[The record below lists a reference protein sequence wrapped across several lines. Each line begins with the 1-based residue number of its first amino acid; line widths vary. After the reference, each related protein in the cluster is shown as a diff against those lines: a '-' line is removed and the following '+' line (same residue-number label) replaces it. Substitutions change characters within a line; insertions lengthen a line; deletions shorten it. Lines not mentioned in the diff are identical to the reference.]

1 MKRLKNELN
10 ALVNRGVD
18 RHLRLAVTGLSRSGK
33 TAFITAM
40 VNQLLNIHAG
50 ARLPLLSA
58 VREERLLGVK
68 RIPQRDFGIP
78 RFTYDEGLAQLYGDP
93 PAWPTPTRGVSEI
106 RLALRFKS
114 NDSLLRHFKDTSTLY
129 LEIVDYP
136 GEWLLDLPMLA
147 QDYLSW
153 SRQMTGLLNGQRGE
167 WSVKWRTLYLEIV
180 DYPGEWLLDLPMLA
194 QDYLSWSRQMT
205 GLLNGQRGEWSVKW
219 RMMCEGLDPLAPA
232 DENRLADIA
241 AAWTEYL
248 HHCKQ
253 QGLHFIQPGRF
264 VLPGDMAG
272 APALQFFPWP
282 DVDAWGESKLAQADK
297 HTNAGMLRERFNYY
311 CEKGDMAGAPALQFF
326 PWPDVD
332 AWGES
337 KLAQADKHTNAG
349 MLRERFNYYCEK
361 VVKGF
366 YKNHFLRFDRQIV
379 LVDCLQPLNSG
390 PQAFNDMR
398 LALTQLM
405 QSFHYGQRT
414 LFRRLRFDR
423 QIVLVDCLQPLNSG
437 PQAFNDMRLALTQL
451 MQSFHYGQR
460 TLFRRL
466 FSPVIDKL
474 LFAATKADHVTID
487 QHANM
492 VSLLQQLIQDAWQ
505 NAAFE
510 GISMDCLGLA
520 SVQATTSG
528 IIETIDQHANMVSL
542 LQQLIQDAWQ
552 NAAFEGISMD
562 CLGLASVQ
570 ATTSGIIDVNGEKI
584 PALRGNRLSD
594 GAPLTVYPG
603 EVPARLPG
611 QAFWDKQGFQFEAFR
626 PQVMDVDK
634 PLPHIRLDAA
644 LEFLIGDKLR

>member
-167 WSVKWRTLYLEIV
+167 WS
-180 DYPGEWLLDLPMLA
+180 A
-194 QDYLSWSRQMT
+194 
-205 GLLNGQRGEWSVKW
+205 KW
-219 RMMCEGLDPLAPA
+219 RMMSEGLDPLAPA

-241 AAWTEYL
+241 AAWTDYL

-282 DVDAWGESKLAQADK
+282 DVD
-297 HTNAGMLRERFNYY
+297 T
-311 CEKGDMAGAPALQFF
+311 
-326 PWPDVD
+326 
-332 AWGES
+332 WGES

-414 LFRRLRFDR
+414 LFRRL
-423 QIVLVDCLQPLNSG
+423 
-437 PQAFNDMRLALTQL
+437 
-451 MQSFHYGQR
+451 
-460 TLFRRL
+460 FRRL
-466 FSPVIDKL
+466 SISYCL
-474 LFAATKADHVTID
+474 L
-487 QHANM
+487 
-492 VSLLQQLIQDAWQ
+492 
-505 NAAFE
+505 
-510 GISMDCLGLA
+510 
-520 SVQATTSG
+520 
-528 IIETIDQHANMVSL
+528 
-542 LQQLIQDAWQ
+542 
-552 NAAFEGISMD
+552 
-562 CLGLASVQ
+562 
-570 ATTSGIIDVNGEKI
+570 
-584 PALRGNRLSD
+584 
-594 GAPLTVYPG
+594 PLKRT
-603 EVPARLPG
+603 
-611 QAFWDKQGFQFEAFR
+611 
-626 PQVMDVDK
+626 M
-634 PLPHIRLDAA
+634 
-644 LEFLIGDKLR
+644 

>member
-1 MKRLKNELN
+1 MNRIKNELN

-40 VNQLLNIHAG
+40 VNQLLSVNNG
-50 ARLPLLSA
+50 ARLPMLGA
-58 VREERLLGVK
+58 AREERLLGVK
-68 RIPQRDFGIP
+68 RVPQRDLGIQ
-78 RFTYDEGLAQLYGDP
+78 RFTYDEGLAQLYGNP
-93 PAWPTPTRGVSEI
+93 PAWPTPTRGVSEM
-106 RLALRFKS
+106 RLALRYRS

-153 SRQMTGLLNGQRGE
+153 SRQMTGLLQGDRAA
-167 WSVKWRTLYLEIV
+167 WSATWRKLC
-180 DYPGEWLLDLPMLA
+180 A
-194 QDYLSWSRQMT
+194 
-205 GLLNGQRGEWSVKW
+205 
-219 RMMCEGLDPLAPA
+219 GLDPHAPA
-232 DENRLADIA
+232 DENRLAAISE
-241 AAWTEYL
+241 AWTDYL
-248 HHCKQ
+248 LRCKRE
-253 QGLHFIQPGRF
+253 GLHFIQPGRF

-282 DVDAWGESKLAQADK
+282 DVDSFGESKLAQADK
-297 HTNAGMLRERFNYY
+297 TTNLGMLRSRF
-311 CEKGDMAGAPALQFF
+311 D
-326 PWPDVD
+326 
-332 AWGES
+332 
-337 KLAQADKHTNAG
+337 
-349 MLRERFNYYCEK
+349 YYCEK

-405 QSFHYGQRT
+405 QSFQ
-414 LFRRLRFDR
+414 
-423 QIVLVDCLQPLNSG
+423 
-437 PQAFNDMRLALTQL
+437 
-451 MQSFHYGQR
+451 YGQR

-474 LFAATKADHVTID
+474 LFAATKADHVTVD

-492 VSLLQQLIQDAWQ
+492 VSLLQQLVQDAWQ

-510 GISMDCLGLA
+510 GIARECMGIA
-520 SVQATTSG
+520 SVQATQSG
-528 IIETIDQHANMVSL
+528 LVD
-542 LQQLIQDAWQ
+542 
-552 NAAFEGISMD
+552 
-562 CLGLASVQ
+562 VQ
-570 ATTSGIIDVNGEKI
+570 GEQI

-603 EVPARLPG
+603 EVPSRLPG
-611 QAFWDKQGFQFEAFR
+611 SAFWEKQGFQFEQFR